1 MAKQH
6 RALQRQPSTDKEGR
20 ERVHFERVTFSKF
33 SDDIRKYCGDS
44 IRSEDLFDMW
54 NEIPIPKRKT
64 QFSCGYDVA
73 TPIPISVPAHSR
85 VIVPTGIK
93 AVFSE
98 DEMKTWCLKLYA
110 RSSVGIKDNVVV
122 TNGTGLIDS
131 DFQFSDNDGDML
143 LALTNMSDVLR
154 QYKPGDRICQAVFE
168 IYGVTSDDDASGTRT
183 GGVGSTGV

>member
-1 MAKQH
+1 MH
-6 RALQRQPSTDKEGR
+6 FI
-20 ERVHFERVTFSKF
+20 RVQYSKF
-33 SDDIRKYCGDS
+33 ADDVRKYCGDS
-44 IRSEDLFDMW
+44 ITSERLFDYW
-54 NEIPIPKRKT
+54 TEIPIPKRKT

-73 TPIPISVPAHSR
+73 TPIPISVQAHSR

-122 TNGTGLIDS
+122 TNAVGLIDS

-143 LALTNMSDVLR
+143 LTLTNMSDVLR

-168 IYGVTSDDDASGTRT
+168 IYGVTSDDDATGART
-183 GGVGSTGV
+183 GGLGSTHLGKTE